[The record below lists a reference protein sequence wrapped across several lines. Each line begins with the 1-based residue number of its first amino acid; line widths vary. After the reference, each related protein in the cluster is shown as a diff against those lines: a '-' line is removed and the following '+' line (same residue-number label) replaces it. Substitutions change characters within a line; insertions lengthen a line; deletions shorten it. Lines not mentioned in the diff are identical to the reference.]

1 MKDLYVSQR
10 RFVHA
15 DCCSVE
21 SSAVE
26 DEECGCKQR
35 FIKGKRVARTLPL
48 IYHGKGEQWEG
59 AGGEAGGKK
68 EEN

>member
-1 MKDLYVSQR
+1 MYHSADLCTQIAVQLKA
-10 RFVHA
+10 VQ
-15 DCCSVE
+15 CT
-21 SSAVE
+21 AVE
-26 DEECGCKQR
+26 NQECGCKQR

-59 AGGEAGGKK
+59 AGGKAGGKK